1 MNVADFSPK
10 RVLVVTPH
18 PDDAEIGAGGT
29 LSTWIAQGA
38 ACSLVV
44 CTNGDKGS
52 EDPEM
57 TSPRLAAMRERE
69 QEEAAKVLG
78 LQDVVFLR
86 HPDGEME
93 DARLLRGQIVREIR
107 RTRPD
112 VVLTT
117 DPHRRTFYL
126 HRDHRIAGQVTMDAV
141 FPFARDRLSFPEHLE
156 EGLLPHKT
164 PYIFLWGSDA
174 PDHHI
179 DIAATLDRKIAALQ
193 KHVSQVAAPRGR
205 DFGEL
210 LRQMAQRTGKE
221 KGMEAAEAFR
231 VIEIMR

>member
-1 MNVADFSPK
+1 MNIDDFSPK

-29 LSTWIAQGA
+29 LSRWIAQGA
-38 ACSLVV
+38 ACTLVV

-57 TSPRLAAMRERE
+57 TSPRLAAIRERE
-69 QEEAAKVLG
+69 QQEAAEVLG
-78 LQDVVFLR
+78 LRDVIFLR
-86 HPDGEME
+86 HPDGDLE
-93 DARLLRGQIVREIR
+93 DTRVLRGQIVREIR

-126 HRDHRIAGQVTMDAV
+126 HRDHRIAGQVTLDAV
-141 FPFARDRLSFPEHLE
+141 FPFARDRLSFPEQLE
-156 EGLLPHKT
+156 EGLSPHKT

-179 DIAATLDRKIAALQ
+179 DIAGTLDMKIAALR
-193 KHVSQVAAPRGR
+193 KHASQVAAQRER
-205 DFGEL
+205 DFTEF
-210 LRQMAQRTGKE
+210 LRQMAQRAGKD